1 MSEAPHSIHHIT
13 LLVRDLDAAV
23 DRFQKAFG
31 FEAPIREDLAS
42 RGLRGARFSVGE
54 SLLVLVEPTC
64 EDSIPG
70 RHLREHGEGVFLVSL
85 GVDNLEA
92 AVATVK
98 KCGARM
104 TADGERRGMAGWRIQ
119 DLEPDDFFG
128 VPFQFTE
135 VSQGGQP

>member
-1 MSEAPHSIHHIT
+1 MSKSPNSIHHLT

-31 FEAPIREDLAS
+31 FAAPIHEELAL
-42 RGLRGARFSVGE
+42 RGVRGARFSVGE
-54 SLLVLVEPTC
+54 SSLVLVEPIR
-64 EDSIPG
+64 EDSVPG

-92 AVATVK
+92 AVAAVEG
-98 KCGARM
+98 CGAQM
-104 TADGERRGMAGWRIQ
+104 TTAGERRGMEGWRIQ

-135 VSQGGQP
+135 VLQGS

>member
-1 MSEAPHSIHHIT
+1 MSKAPQSIHHLT

-31 FEAPIREDLAS
+31 FEAPVHEELARQGVRS
-42 RGLRGARFSVGE
+42 ARFSVGE
-54 SLLVLVEPTC
+54 SLLVLVEPTR
-64 EDSIPG
+64 EDSMAG

-92 AVATVK
+92 AVEAVEG
-98 KCGARM
+98 CGAHM
-104 TADGERRGMAGWRIQ
+104 TAAGERRGVEGWRIQ

-135 VSQGGQP
+135 VSRGS

>member
-1 MSEAPHSIHHIT
+1 
-13 LLVRDLDAAV
+13 
-23 DRFQKAFG
+23 
-31 FEAPIREDLAS
+31 
-42 RGLRGARFSVGE
+42 
-54 SLLVLVEPTC
+54 
-64 EDSIPG
+64 
-70 RHLREHGEGVFLVSL
+70 VFLVSL